1 MGAKPEAEGFVAKS
15 MFTVLADVGGFFALP
30 MATADDDVHD
40 REERAAVEL
49 RPEDHAMSR
58 YATGQDAALAVVYDA
73 IAGRL
78 YSFFLRRCRDSSV
91 SEDLVQQTFLHIHRA
106 RGSFVSGSPV
116 LPWAFAIG
124 RRLLIDWA
132 RKMQRARRVMVTTR
146 DEDVPDRAD
155 AAANVE
161 GIATARETE
170 RRLVRE
176 LERLPEN
183 QRVAFE
189 LLRIDGMSLLEAS
202 EVLGITVTALKLR
215 AHRAYKALG
224 LAHTQGGDP

>member
-1 MGAKPEAEGFVAKS
+1 
-15 MFTVLADVGGFFALP
+15 MFTALADVGGSLSLI
-30 MATADDDVHD
+30 MARLDDDRDD
-40 REERAAVEL
+40 RAERASVEL
-49 RPEDHAMSR
+49 RAEDHAMSR
-58 YATGQDAALAVVYDA
+58 YATGQDAALAIVYDA

-78 YSFFLRRCRDSSV
+78 YSFFLRRCREVPV

-106 RGSFVSGSPV
+106 RGSFVPGSPV

-132 RKMQRARRVMVTTR
+132 RKMQRSRRVMVATR
-146 DEDVPDRAD
+146 DEDVPDQAD
-155 AAANVE
+155 LAANVE

-170 RRLVRE
+170 RRLSRE

-189 LLRIDGMSLLEAS
+189 LLRIDGMSLVEAA
-202 EVLGITVTALKLR
+202 EALGITVTALKLR

-224 LAHTQGGDP
+224 LAHTQGGES